1 MRTGSFSTHL
11 PVGDIAL
18 WCQSQ
23 HGCGHREQCLKQNL
37 GRDLPA
43 ARRATYR
50 WGTSRYGVNRN
61 VNAGDANSVL
71 NRTQGAT
78 CPPLGAPATAGGSR
92 AYVSIETKL
101 RASRT
106 ASQTRLSARL
116 ALRRSVGGFGGSR
129 RFLGTSRGNPVVL
142 APGIGRKIA
151 AHTIGKAVSLIRGIS
166 KGCPLGSLLHPFLE
180 RKGWRAVPAARLRCS
195 AIGNKNA

>member
-1 MRTGSFSTHL
+1 MSRIGAMRNKIAGDAAVVLARPWARLALRQERHL

-23 HGCGHREQCLKQNL
+23 HGCGCR
-37 GRDLPA
+37 G
-43 ARRATYR
+43 
-50 WGTSRYGVNRN
+50 N
-61 VNAGDANSVL
+61 VSNK
-71 NRTQGAT
+71 TQGAT

-129 RFLGTSRGNPVVL
+129 RFFGTSRGNPVVL

-151 AHTIGKAVSLIRGIS
+151 AHTAGKAASPIRGIS
-166 KGCPLGSLLHPFLE
+166 KGSTPWITFASF
-180 RKGWRAVPAARLRCS
+180 S
-195 AIGNKNA
+195 